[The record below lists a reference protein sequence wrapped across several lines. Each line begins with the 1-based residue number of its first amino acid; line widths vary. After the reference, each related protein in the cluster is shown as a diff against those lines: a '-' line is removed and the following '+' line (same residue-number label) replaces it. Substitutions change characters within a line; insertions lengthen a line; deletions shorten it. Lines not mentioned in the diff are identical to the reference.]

1 MLAAYGRISPDL
13 VNRIVSMAETQVHGR
28 HEVIKSG
35 MEAESFAVRTS
46 AITTSIVAVGGL
58 GASIILLA
66 NGMDVG
72 ALLTAI
78 PAVLMGIAQ
87 VSNQFRKKGD
97 E

>member
-1 MLAAYGRISPDL
+1 
-13 VNRIVSMAETQVHGR
+13 
-28 HEVIKSG
+28 
-35 MEAESFAVRTS
+35 
-46 AITTSIVAVGGL
+46 
-58 GASIILLA
+58 
-66 NGMDVG
+66 MDVG